1 MDAEPG
7 PGKCMRLRDS
17 FTLTWMIE
25 SIRWITSAT
34 VDQLGSLVGAI
45 RQDLRYSLVCFRILW
60 RVSVVCQGRLRSSL
74 KDRCSA
80 KVLQHRSVNETMQSE
95 MIPQL
100 GWWRSDEK

>member
-25 SIRWITSAT
+25 SIPWITSAT

-45 RQDLRYSLVCFRILW
+45 RQDLRYSLVCFRILR
-60 RVSVVCQGRLRSSL
+60 RVSVVYQGRLRSSL
-74 KDRCSA
+74 EDRRGAKALRNCS
-80 KVLQHRSVNETMQSE
+80 VDETMKSE
-95 MIPQL
+95 MIP
-100 GWWRSDEK
+100 